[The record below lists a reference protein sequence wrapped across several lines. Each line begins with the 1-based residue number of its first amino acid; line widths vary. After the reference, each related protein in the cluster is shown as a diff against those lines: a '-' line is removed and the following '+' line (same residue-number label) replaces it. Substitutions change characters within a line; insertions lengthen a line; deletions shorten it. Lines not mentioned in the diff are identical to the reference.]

1 MLKDEFKKKNNERK
15 KTRVNSS
22 NMRDTAKSTPP
33 LIFFKIKIKKK
44 KTTVTYCLLALNPNL
59 YHKVSELNKRKG
71 ERRGAEFHHL
81 HAWTCFLTCEIMI
94 IKKNTI
100 NDNTYPL
107 YRQYQK
113 QQLCT

>member
-44 KTTVTYCLLALNPNL
+44 KNNCYVLPFGLE
-59 YHKVSELNKRKG
+59 S
-71 ERRGAEFHHL
+71 
-81 HAWTCFLTCEIMI
+81 
-94 IKKNTI
+94 
-100 NDNTYPL
+100 
-107 YRQYQK
+107 
-113 QQLCT
+113 